1 MRTDKGE
8 VKVTLQM
15 TLVMI
20 SVQVMKMIKTI
31 TDIIKIETRK
41 IVGMKEETENG
52 EKIGIAVVKMNMKRT
67 RNIKHKGRTEEEAVV
82 LRVVLDPKTS
92 LV

>member
-41 IVGMKEETENG
+41 IVRMKEETENG